1 MTDIKIMIDIKIK
14 NHKKKCK
21 NCGLVFI
28 YTVNDVRRVR
38 DMITDET
45 VGLTVICPECGEE
58 YWIV

>member
-1 MTDIKIMIDIKIK
+1 MESVKIK
-14 NHKKKCK
+14 KHQKKCK
-21 NCGLVFI
+21 ECGLVFI

-45 VGLTVICPECGEE
+45 VGLTVICPECREE